1 MYKKTNNTYIIRIA
15 DNACIPDDPKNSEYK
30 EYLAWLK
37 AGNTAA
43 PVDPKTQEDI
53 DLENKAN
60 KIKEEKNKLTSDV
73 LVKYL
78 TEHTAEEIDTYV
90 KNNITTLNDVKNI
103 VIKLALAVGV
113 ALRE

>member
-1 MYKKTNNTYIIRIA
+1 MYKKTNTTYIIRIA
-15 DNACIPDDPKNSEYK
+15 DNAIIPDDTKNTDYR
-30 EYLAWLK
+30 EYLTWIN
-37 AGNTAA
+37 AGNTVL
-43 PVDPKTQEDI
+43 PVDPKSQEEVA
-53 DLENKAN
+53 LEEKTK

-90 KNNITTLNDVKNI
+90 KNNITTLNDVKTLI
-103 VIKLALAVGV
+103 TKIAIAVGV

>member
-1 MYKKTNNTYIIRIA
+1 MYKKTNNTYIIRVA
-15 DNACIPDDPKNSEYK
+15 DNAIIPDDLKNTDYR
-30 EYLAWLK
+30 EYLAWIN
-37 AGNTAA
+37 AGNTVL
-43 PVDPKTQEDI
+43 PVDPKSQEEVA
-53 DLENKAN
+53 LEEKTK

-78 TEHTAEEIDTYV
+78 TEHTAEEIDTYI

-103 VIKLALAVGV
+103 VIKLAIAVGV